1 MSQWIKC
8 SERMPEETDDIIVVS
23 DDIIVVSD
31 GIVISGIS
39 YSRRDG
45 FYMAALEYDDDEP
58 IDGVTHWMPLP
69 EPPQE

>member
-1 MSQWIKC
+1 
-8 SERMPEETDDIIVVS
+8 ET

-31 GIVISGIS
+31 GIVMSGIS
-39 YSRRDG
+39 YSRRKG

-69 EPPQE
+69 EPPQEVN